1 MRSVFITLI
10 LLVLLSLVLAACGGA
25 GAPTPTPASPG
36 AQISLTTNPD
46 PPQSGNVELIVM
58 VNDANGQPI
67 PDAEVYVFADH
78 TDMKGMN
85 MNGKATAQGNG
96 RYAITADFS
105 MSGQWKVTVQVRG
118 VPPLGGKTPLN
129 VAQDF
134 NLEFK

>member
-1 MRSVFITLI
+1 MRSVFATLT
-10 LLVLLSLVLAACGGA
+10 LLSLLSLVLTACGRA

-36 AQISLTTNPD
+36 AQISLTTNPS
-46 PPQSGNVELIVM
+46 PPTSGEVELVVM

-105 MSGQWKVTVQVRG
+105 MSGQWKVTVQVR
-118 VPPLGGKTPLN
+118 KTPLN
-129 VAQDF
+129 VTQDF

>member
-1 MRSVFITLI
+1 MRSGFSVLT

-25 GAPTPTPASPG
+25 GAPTPTPVSPG
-36 AQISLTTNPD
+36 AQISLTTNPS
-46 PPQSGNVELIVM
+46 PLTSGEVELVVM

-105 MSGQWKVTVQVRG
+105 MSGQWKVTVQVR
-118 VPPLGGKTPLN
+118 KTPLN
-129 VAQDF
+129 VTQDF